1 MSQVMAP
8 LWGHSRI
15 YNELIAFSKSEN
27 PLFAPNV
34 MNGLHNP
41 RGDNLSATNP
51 TNPFTLQTS
60 KKTFSASRWE
70 GRMRIAHHKLIV
82 SPVIVYLKH
91 NSLPHL

>member
-51 TNPFTLQTS
+51 TNPFTLLP
-60 KKTFSASRWE
+60 R
-70 GRMRIAHHKLIV
+70 RL
-82 SPVIVYLKH
+82 
-91 NSLPHL
+91 SLQVDGKGECA